1 MTATRRDFIKQL
13 GYISVGFSMV
23 GTVGLAN
30 GGFLAS
36 DKIDLLKG
44 LPEKNQ
50 INAWLQILENG
61 KIRVLSGKIE
71 LGQGIRI
78 AIAQMAA
85 EELNTDLDLIE
96 VNIAETGVTPNEGF
110 TAGSSS
116 IVSSAMSVRKA
127 AAAAR
132 EIILKMA
139 SEKWG
144 IGISKLQ
151 LRDGQVIGPKQE
163 IALYAL
169 FEGKQIEETIA
180 SVTEYKGKTIRKY
193 VGQPI
198 PRKDIDAMVRGQEVF
213 VQDLRF
219 PNMVHARVVRPPSY
233 TARLTSFN
241 EAEFRKSPNLLKLI
255 RKGSFLGV
263 LAKDEYQ
270 AIQLM
275 EKAKRLA
282 KWNAPESLP
291 DNINL
296 KEYLKMLPADVEI
309 HEKKGDSETSLKQ
322 SKNRLSAS
330 FFKPYLMHAANG
342 PSCAVALFKEG
353 ELYVWTH
360 SQGVYPLRRTLAKL
374 LKMAEETVHLKAV
387 PGSGCFGQNGANDAA
402 TEAAL
407 IALEYPGKHVRLQ
420 WTREDENGWEP
431 YGTAMIVELQ
441 AGLDERGKIEGW
453 NCDIWSDGHS
463 NRPNGNPNTLLPAQ
477 FLEEGYGH
485 PGIGYRGGAVRN
497 AIPYY
502 DIPDLKV
509 ETHIFQGPLRA
520 SSLRG
525 LGTYTN
531 VFAIE
536 SFMDELARMSNSD
549 PIEFR
554 IRHSTDERSVVCMRK
569 LEQKLIGISLK
580 DGEGLGHAF
589 SRYKNNAAYCAMAA
603 HVHVN
608 EITGNV
614 QVKKMWA
621 VVDAGETINPD
632 GLKNQME
639 GGMIQSASW
648 ALKEEVRFDALHVTS
663 LDWNSY
669 PIFRFPDVPE
679 VEVEV
684 IDRIDQPPMGAGE
697 AAQAPATAAIV
708 NAIFDA
714 VGVRIRELPVSKELI
729 KQAKISIH

>member
-1 MTATRRDFIKQL
+1 MKATRRNFIKQI
-13 GYISVGFSMV
+13 GYVSIGFSMV

-30 GGFLAS
+30 GGFMPI
-36 DKIDLLKG
+36 DKTGSLLGTPDKD
-44 LPEKNQ
+44 Q

-61 KIRVLSGKIE
+61 KVKVLTGKIE

-78 AIAQMAA
+78 AVAQMAA

-96 VNIAETGVTPNEGF
+96 VNIAETGVTPDEGF

-116 IVSSAMSVRKA
+116 IVSSAMAVRNA
-127 AAAAR
+127 AASAR
-132 EIILKMA
+132 EIILKIA
-139 SEKWG
+139 SKKWG
-144 IGISKLQ
+144 MAISQLQ
-151 LRDGQVIGPKQE
+151 LKNGKVLGPEREMSLYELLDGE
-163 IALYAL
+163 
-169 FEGKQIEETIA
+169 QIEKTIA
-180 SVTEYKGKTIRKY
+180 KATEYKGKTIRKY
-193 VGQPI
+193 VGRPI
-198 PRKDIDAMVRGQEVF
+198 PRKDIEAMVRGQEVF

-219 PNMVHARVVRPPSY
+219 PGMVHARVVRPPSY
-233 TARLTSFN
+233 TAKLVTIN
-241 EAEFRKSPNLLKLI
+241 EAELERSPHLLKLV

-263 LAKDEYQ
+263 LAEDEYQ
-270 AIQLM
+270 AIRLM
-275 EKAKRLA
+275 EKAKQLA
-282 KWNAPESLP
+282 KWNAPERLP
-291 DNINL
+291 GNINV
-296 KEYLKMLPADVEI
+296 KEYLKTLPADIET
-309 HEKKGDSETSLKQ
+309 HEEKGDSDTSLKQ
-322 SKNRLSAS
+322 SKKQLSAS

-374 LKMAEETVHLKAV
+374 VKMPEDAVHLKAV

-407 IALEYPGKHVRLQ
+407 MAIEYPGRHVRLQ
-420 WTREDENGWEP
+420 WTREDEHGWEP
-431 YGTAMIVELQ
+431 YGTAMIVELK
-441 AGLDERGKIEGW
+441 AGLDENGEIDGW
-453 NCDIWSDGHS
+453 KCAIWSDGHS

-502 DIPDLKV
+502 DIPNLKV

-536 SFMDELARMSNSD
+536 SFMDELARMSNTD

-554 IRHSTDERSVVCMRK
+554 IRHSNDERSIACMKK
-569 LEQKLIGISLK
+569 LQEKLVGISIRG
-580 DGEGLGHAF
+580 GEGLGLAF
-589 SRYKNNAAYCAMAA
+589 SRYKNNASYCAMAA
-603 HVHVN
+603 HVSVDK
-608 EITGNV
+608 ITGSV
-614 QVKKMWA
+614 QVKKMWS

-648 ALKEEVRFDALHVTS
+648 ALKEEVRFDAQHITTLN
-663 LDWNSY
+663 WNSY
-669 PIFRFPDVPE
+669 PIFRFPDTPE

-684 IDRIDQPPMGAGE
+684 IDRVDEPPMGAGE
-697 AAQAPATAAIV
+697 AAQGPATAAIV

-714 VGVRIRELPVSKELI
+714 TGVRIRELPVNKELI
-729 KQAKISIH
+729 KQAKT

>member
-1 MTATRRDFIKQL
+1 MKATRRNFIKQI
-13 GYISVGFSMV
+13 GYVSIGFSMV

-30 GGFLAS
+30 GGFMPI
-36 DKIDLLKG
+36 DKTGSLLG
-44 LPEKNQ
+44 TPEKDQ
-50 INAWLQILENG
+50 INSWLQILENG
-61 KIRVLSGKIE
+61 KVKVLTGKIE

-78 AIAQMAA
+78 AVAQMAA

-96 VNIAETGVTPNEGF
+96 VNRAETGVTPDEGF

-116 IVSSAMSVRKA
+116 IVSSAMAVRKA
-127 AAAAR
+127 AASAR
-132 EIILKMA
+132 EIILKIA
-139 SEKWG
+139 SKKWG
-144 IGISKLQ
+144 MAISQLQ
-151 LRDGQVIGPKQE
+151 LKNGKVLGPEREMSLYELLDGE
-163 IALYAL
+163 
-169 FEGKQIEETIA
+169 QIEKTIA
-180 SVTEYKGKTIRKY
+180 QATEYKGKTIRKY
-193 VGQPI
+193 VGRPI
-198 PRKDIDAMVRGQEVF
+198 PRKDIEAMVRGQEVF

-219 PNMVHARVVRPPSY
+219 PGMVHARVVRPPSY
-233 TARLTSFN
+233 TAKLVTIN
-241 EAEFRKSPNLLKLI
+241 EAELERSPHLLKLV

-263 LAKDEYQ
+263 LAEDEYQ
-270 AIQLM
+270 AIRLM
-275 EKAKRLA
+275 EKAKQLA
-282 KWNAPESLP
+282 KWNAPERLP
-291 DNINL
+291 GNINV
-296 KEYLKMLPADVEI
+296 KEYLKTLPADIET
-309 HEKKGDSETSLKQ
+309 HEEKGDSDTSLKQ
-322 SKNRLSAS
+322 SKKQLSAS

-374 LKMAEETVHLKAV
+374 VKMPEDAVHLKAV

-407 IALEYPGKHVRLQ
+407 MAIEYPGRHVRLQ
-420 WTREDENGWEP
+420 WTREDEHGWEP
-431 YGTAMIVELQ
+431 YGTAMIVELK
-441 AGLDERGKIEGW
+441 AGLDENGEIDGW
-453 NCDIWSDGHS
+453 KCAIWSDGHS

-477 FLEEGYGH
+477 FLEQGYGH

-502 DIPDLKV
+502 DIPNLKV

-536 SFMDELARMSNSD
+536 SFMDELARMSNTD

-554 IRHSTDERSVVCMRK
+554 IRHSNDERSIACMKK
-569 LEQKLIGISLK
+569 LQEKLVGISIRG
-580 DGEGLGHAF
+580 GEGLGLAF
-589 SRYKNNAAYCAMAA
+589 SRYKNNASYCAMAA
-603 HVHVN
+603 HVSVDK
-608 EITGNV
+608 ITGSV

-648 ALKEEVRFDALHVTS
+648 ALKEEVRFDAQHITTLN
-663 LDWNSY
+663 WNSY
-669 PIFRFPDVPE
+669 PIFRFPDTPE

-684 IDRIDQPPMGAGE
+684 IDRVDEPPMGAGE
-697 AAQAPATAAIV
+697 AAQGPATAAIV

-714 VGVRIRELPVSKELI
+714 TGVRIRELPVNKELI
-729 KQAKISIH
+729 KQAKT

>member
-13 GYISVGFSMV
+13 GYVSIGFSMV
-23 GTVGLAN
+23 GTVGLAKA
-30 GGFLAS
+30 GFDPT
-36 DKIDLLKG
+36 DKANSLQRT
-44 LPEKNQ
+44 PEKNQ
-50 INAWLQILENG
+50 VNAWLQILENG
-61 KIRVLSGKIE
+61 KVRVLTGKIE

-78 AIAQMAA
+78 AVAQMAA

-116 IVSSAMSVRKA
+116 IVSSAMSVRNA
-127 AAAAR
+127 AASAR
-132 EIILKMA
+132 EVILKMA

-144 IGISKLQ
+144 ITISQLQ
-151 LRDGQVIGPKQE
+151 LKNGKVIGANQE
-163 IALYAL
+163 ITLYAL
-169 FEGKQIEETIA
+169 LDGKQIEKTINTV
-180 SVTEYKGKTIRKY
+180 SEYKGKTIRKY
-193 VGQPI
+193 VGKPI
-198 PRKDIDAMVRGQEVF
+198 PRRDIEAMVRGQEVF

-241 EAEFRKSPNLLKLI
+241 ETEFKKSPNLLKLI
-255 RKGSFLGV
+255 RKGSFLGI

-296 KEYLKMLPADVEI
+296 KEYLKALPADVEI

-322 SKNRLSAS
+322 SENRLSAS

-342 PSCAVALFKEG
+342 PSCAVALFEEG

-374 LKMAEETVHLKAV
+374 LKMPEETVHLKAV

-420 WTREDENGWEP
+420 WSREDENGWEP
-431 YGTAMIVELQ
+431 FGTAMVVELQ
-441 AGLDERGKIEGW
+441 AGLNASGKIEGW

-485 PGIGYRGGAVRN
+485 HGIGYRGGAVRN
-497 AIPYY
+497 ARPYY
-502 DIPDLKV
+502 DISDLKV

-536 SFMDELARMSNSD
+536 SFMDELARMSKTD

-554 IRHSTDERSVVCMRK
+554 IQHSTDERSVFCMRK
-569 LEQKLIGISLK
+569 LEQKLIGVSPGE
-580 DGEGLGHAF
+580 DEGLGHAF

-603 HVHVN
+603 LVHVDK
-608 EITGNV
+608 TSGSV
-614 QVKKMWA
+614 RVKKMWA
-621 VVDAGETINPD
+621 IVDAGETINPD

-648 ALKEEVRFDALHVTS
+648 ALKEEVRFDARHVTS

-679 VEVEV
+679 IEVEV
-684 IDRIDQPPMGAGE
+684 IDRVDQPPMGAGE
-697 AAQAPATAAIV
+697 AAQAPATVAIV

-729 KQAKISIH
+729 KQAKNSIH

>member
-13 GYISVGFSMV
+13 GYVSIGFSMV
-23 GTVGLAN
+23 GTGGLAN
-30 GGFLAS
+30 SGIIHTAKASFLER
-36 DKIDLLKG
+36 
-44 LPEKNQ
+44 LPEKDQ

-61 KIRVLSGKIE
+61 KVRVLTGKIE

-78 AIAQMAA
+78 AVAQMAA
-85 EELNTDLDLIE
+85 EELNTDLALIE

-144 IGISKLQ
+144 IAISELQ

-163 IALYAL
+163 IALYEL
-169 FEGKQIEETIA
+169 LDGKQIEKTIA
-180 SVTEYKGKTIRKY
+180 PATEYKGKTIRKY
-193 VGQPI
+193 VGKPI
-198 PRKDIDAMVRGQEVF
+198 PRKDIEAMVRGQEVF

-219 PNMVHARVVRPPSY
+219 PGMVHARVVRPPSY
-233 TARLTSFN
+233 TAKLASFN
-241 EAEFRKSPNLLKLI
+241 DAELKKSPDLLKLI
-255 RKGSFLGV
+255 HKGSFLGV

-270 AIQLM
+270 AMLLM
-275 EKAKRLA
+275 EKAKALA
-282 KWNAPESLP
+282 KWDAPQRLP
-291 DNINL
+291 ANINL
-296 KEYLKMLPADVEI
+296 KEYLKTLPADVET
-309 HEKKGDSETSLKQ
+309 HEEKGDTETSLKQ
-322 SKNRLSAS
+322 SESLLSAS

-342 PSCAVALFKEG
+342 PSCAVALFEDG

-374 LKMAEETVHLKAV
+374 LNMSEETVHIKAV

-407 IALEYPGKHVRLQ
+407 MAIEYPEKHVRLQ
-420 WTREDENGWEP
+420 WNREDEHGWEP

-441 AGLDERGKIEGW
+441 AGLSKSGKINGW
-453 NCDIWSDGHS
+453 NCHIWSDGHS

-497 AIPYY
+497 ATPYY
-502 DIPDLKV
+502 DIPSLKV

-536 SFMDELARMSNSD
+536 SVMDELARMANTD
-549 PIEFR
+549 PFEFR
-554 IRHSTDERSVVCMRK
+554 IRHSTDERSIVCMQK
-569 LEQKLIGISLK
+569 LEQKVRGISLPE
-580 DGEGLGHAF
+580 GEGLGHAF

-603 HVHVN
+603 HVYVDK
-608 EITGNV
+608 ITGSV

-648 ALKEEVRFDALHVTS
+648 ALKEEVRFDGLHVTS
-663 LDWNSY
+663 LDWNTY

-679 VEVEV
+679 IEVEV
-684 IDRIDQPPMGAGE
+684 VDRVDQPPMGAGE

-714 VGVRIRELPVSKELI
+714 TGVRIRELPVNKELI
-729 KQAKISIH
+729 KQAKT

>member
-1 MTATRRDFIKQL
+1 MKATRRNFIKQI
-13 GYISVGFSMV
+13 GYVSIGFSMV

-30 GGFLAS
+30 GGFIPI
-36 DKIDLLKG
+36 DKTGSLLG
-44 LPEKNQ
+44 TPEKNQ

-61 KIRVLSGKIE
+61 KVKVLTGKIE

-78 AIAQMAA
+78 AVAQMAA

-96 VNIAETGVTPNEGF
+96 VNIAETGVTPDEGF

-116 IVSSAMSVRKA
+116 IVSSAMAVRKA
-127 AAAAR
+127 AASAR
-132 EIILKMA
+132 EIILKIA
-139 SEKWG
+139 SKKWG
-144 IGISKLQ
+144 MAISQLQ
-151 LRDGQVIGPKQE
+151 LKNGKVLGPEREMSLYELLDGE
-163 IALYAL
+163 
-169 FEGKQIEETIA
+169 QIEKTIA
-180 SVTEYKGKTIRKY
+180 QATEYKGKTIRKY
-193 VGQPI
+193 VGRPI
-198 PRKDIDAMVRGQEVF
+198 PRKDIEAMVRGQEVF

-219 PNMVHARVVRPPSY
+219 PGMVHARVVRPPSY
-233 TARLTSFN
+233 TAKLVTIN
-241 EAEFRKSPNLLKLI
+241 EAELERSPHLLKLV

-263 LAKDEYQ
+263 LAEDEYQ
-270 AIQLM
+270 AIRLM
-275 EKAKRLA
+275 EKAKQLA
-282 KWNAPESLP
+282 KWNAPERLP
-291 DNINL
+291 GNINV
-296 KEYLKMLPADVEI
+296 KEYLKTLPADIET
-309 HEKKGDSETSLKQ
+309 HEEKGDSDTSLKQ
-322 SKNRLSAS
+322 SKKQLSAS

-374 LKMAEETVHLKAV
+374 VKMPEDAVHLKAV

-407 IALEYPGKHVRLQ
+407 MAIEYPGRHVRLQ
-420 WTREDENGWEP
+420 WTREDEHGWEP
-431 YGTAMIVELQ
+431 YGTAMIVELK
-441 AGLDERGKIEGW
+441 AGLDENGEIDGW
-453 NCDIWSDGHS
+453 KCAIWSDGHS

-477 FLEEGYGH
+477 FLEQGYGH

-502 DIPDLKV
+502 DIPNLKV

-536 SFMDELARMSNSD
+536 SFMDELARMSNTD

-554 IRHSTDERSVVCMRK
+554 IRHSNDERSIACMKK
-569 LEQKLIGISLK
+569 LQEKLVGISIRG
-580 DGEGLGHAF
+580 GEGLGLAF
-589 SRYKNNAAYCAMAA
+589 SRYKNNASYCAMAA
-603 HVHVN
+603 HVSVDK
-608 EITGNV
+608 ITGSV

-648 ALKEEVRFDALHVTS
+648 ALKEEVRFDAQHITTLN
-663 LDWNSY
+663 WNSY
-669 PIFRFPDVPE
+669 PIFRFPDTPE

-684 IDRIDQPPMGAGE
+684 IDKVDEPPMGAGE
-697 AAQAPATAAIV
+697 AAQGPATAAIV

-714 VGVRIRELPVSKELI
+714 TGVRIRELPVNKELI
-729 KQAKISIH
+729 KQAKT